1 MCKIISIA
9 NQKGGVGKTTTTL
22 NLGVALALQGKS
34 VLLIDLD
41 PQANLSKYAGFCN
54 DDMPTMSDMLMG
66 QVGMSN
72 RVNIKDCIRY
82 SDENGID
89 YIPSDINLAN
99 ADLYLAGVL
108 SRETL
113 LKRIL
118 NNDTIKAYDYVII
131 DCNPSLGVLLM
142 NALTA
147 SNGIIIPVQTQDFA
161 FDGLTTLTNI
171 IEQIQSTINSEL
183 EIIGVLATMIDNT
196 NASKRVIEK
205 LGEKY
210 GEKLFATVIHRA
222 TQAVES
228 TNKHKSLC
236 LFSKSKLGDEYRAL
250 ADEVAD
256 KS

>member
-1 MCKIISIA
+1 
-9 NQKGGVGKTTTTL
+9 
-22 NLGVALALQGKS
+22 
-34 VLLIDLD
+34 
-41 PQANLSKYAGFCN
+41 
-54 DDMPTMSDMLMG
+54 
-66 QVGMSN
+66 
-72 RVNIKDCIRY
+72 
-82 SDENGID
+82 
-89 YIPSDINLAN
+89 
-99 ADLYLAGVL
+99 
-108 SRETL
+108 
-113 LKRIL
+113 
-118 NNDTIKAYDYVII
+118 
-131 DCNPSLGVLLM
+131 M

-183 EIIGVLATMIDNT
+183 EIVGVLATMIDNT

-210 GEKLFATVIHRA
+210 GKKLFATVIHRA

-256 KS
+256 KL